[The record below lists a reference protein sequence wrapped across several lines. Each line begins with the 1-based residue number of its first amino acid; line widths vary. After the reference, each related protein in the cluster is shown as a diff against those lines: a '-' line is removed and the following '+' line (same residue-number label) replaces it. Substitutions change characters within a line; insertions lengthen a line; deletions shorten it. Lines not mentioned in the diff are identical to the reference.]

1 MHELY
6 VTVGLPRSG
15 KSTWALKASEQH
27 GWPIVCPDSVRLAL
41 HGQRYQQEAED
52 FVWAITKTMVRAL
65 FLAGH
70 TGVILDTTNTTEKR
84 RKVWMPRSSDP
95 WDVTNFVP
103 ILAKKEECIKRA
115 NDNYDALIVPVIE
128 RMAEAFQVLTPEE
141 PMVTAESLVASVDE
155 DPCDIP
161 F

>member
-27 GWPIVCPDSVRLAL
+27 GWPIVNPDSVRLAL

-70 TGVILDTTNTTEKR
+70 TGVIIDATNTTEKR
-84 RKVWMPRSSDP
+84 RKVWMPREGDL
-95 WDVTNFVP
+95 WGATYFVP
-103 ILAKKEECIKRA
+103 ILTKKEECIQRA
-115 NDNYDALIVPVIE
+115 HDSRDAIIVPVIE

-141 PMVTAESLVASVDE
+141 PMMTAESLVTSVDE
-155 DPCDIP
+155 DPGDIP